1 MFVAEVW
8 VVESKVTVTYSTIV
22 EVIHSSS
29 VSDDED
35 DTADPELVGNSVRYK
50 EPSNMD
56 DDEDEEGVV
65 VVVFVYL
72 LTKLNGAAWTAE
84 VAIANKTKEGNFIA
98 LYVKM

>member
-1 MFVAEVW
+1 M
-8 VVESKVTVTYSTIV
+8 VESKVTVTYSTIV

-35 DTADPELVGNSVRYK
+35 DAADPELVGNSVRYK
-50 EPSNMD
+50 EPSKMD
-56 DDEDEEGVV
+56 EEEDEEGVVV